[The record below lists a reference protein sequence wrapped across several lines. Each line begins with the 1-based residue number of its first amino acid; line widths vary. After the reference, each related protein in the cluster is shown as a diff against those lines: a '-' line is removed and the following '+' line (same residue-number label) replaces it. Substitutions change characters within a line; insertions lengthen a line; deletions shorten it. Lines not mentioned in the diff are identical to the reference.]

1 MNFNLDEVQNGTVV
15 DQNGDKIGSVG
26 QIYLD
31 DVTDQPTWVTV
42 NTGLFGNKESFIP
55 LNGANISGSEIRV
68 PYTKDF
74 VKDAPNVDDDGHIG
88 EAEQDELYRYYSMDN
103 TRTDVDVDRAAAA
116 DVDVDRD
123 RTVEGDSV
131 VRREEQLNVGKERVE
146 GGKVRLRKHVVT
158 EQQTVNVPVERE
170 EVEVVREPIADGRT
184 GGELREETIEATTSA
199 ERAVVDKEVVDVE
212 RVGLDKRTV
221 TENQQVTADVSHEE
235 IEIEHEGGER
245 TRYSNVQDRD
255 ADFERRG
262 YTREGDSWLDKAGRK
277 ITGA

>member
-55 LNGANISGSEIRV
+55 LNGADISGSEIRV

-116 DVDVDRD
+116 DAGLAEAQLGQVVLTRRPPGPCELSPAGSGPPRAAGGTSPAGTAPRPARD
-123 RTVEGDSV
+123 QPAAAGCGDH
-131 VRREEQLNVGKERVE
+131 Q
-146 GGKVRLRKHVVT
+146 
-158 EQQTVNVPVERE
+158 P
-170 EVEVVREPIADGRT
+170 
-184 GGELREETIEATTSA
+184 
-199 ERAVVDKEVVDVE
+199 RAA
-212 RVGLDKRTV
+212 R
-221 TENQQVTADVSHEE
+221 
-235 IEIEHEGGER
+235 
-245 TRYSNVQDRD
+245 RD
-255 ADFERRG
+255 AGDRGGALRPGRRG
-262 YTREGDSWLDKAGRK
+262 RAGHRRRGRYTHQP
-277 ITGA
+277 

>member
-123 RTVEGDSV
+123 RAVEGDSV
-131 VRREEQLNVGKERVE
+131 VRREEQQA
-146 GGKVRLRKHVVT
+146 GGAR
-158 EQQTVNVPVERE
+158 
-170 EVEVVREPIADGRT
+170 
-184 GGELREETIEATTSA
+184 
-199 ERAVVDKEVVDVE
+199 
-212 RVGLDKRTV
+212 
-221 TENQQVTADVSHEE
+221 
-235 IEIEHEGGER
+235 
-245 TRYSNVQDRD
+245 
-255 ADFERRG
+255 
-262 YTREGDSWLDKAGRK
+262 
-277 ITGA
+277 

>member
-1 MNFNLDEVQNGTVV
+1 M
-15 DQNGDKIGSVG
+15 
-26 QIYLD
+26 
-31 DVTDQPTWVTV
+31 
-42 NTGLFGNKESFIP
+42 
-55 LNGANISGSEIRV
+55 
-68 PYTKDF
+68 
-74 VKDAPNVDDDGHIG
+74 
-88 EAEQDELYRYYSMDN
+88 
-103 TRTDVDVDRAAAA
+103 
-116 DVDVDRD
+116 
-123 RTVEGDSV
+123 
-131 VRREEQLNVGKERVE
+131 
-146 GGKVRLRKHVVT
+146 
-158 EQQTVNVPVERE
+158 NVPVERE